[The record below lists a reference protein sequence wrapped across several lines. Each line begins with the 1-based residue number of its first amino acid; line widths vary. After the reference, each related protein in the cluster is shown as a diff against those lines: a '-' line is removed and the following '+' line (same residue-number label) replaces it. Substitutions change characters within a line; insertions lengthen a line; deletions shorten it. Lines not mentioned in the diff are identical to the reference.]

1 MSQVGLIPP
10 PETMRL
16 SPCLLHI
23 ARNVCPG
30 EARVRSWYPRVI
42 SEQCQHDSHRFQSR
56 FGLIQ
61 MLTALVSCSGDN
73 VGEKSGL
80 LTQLTNEQDQ
90 KKIIDSCIEVI
101 VRLFTIAARSSSS
114 IDNVLSSIVG
124 S

>member
-1 MSQVGLIPP
+1 
-10 PETMRL
+10 
-16 SPCLLHI
+16 
-23 ARNVCPG
+23 
-30 EARVRSWYPRVI
+30 
-42 SEQCQHDSHRFQSR
+42 
-56 FGLIQ
+56 

-90 KKIIDSCIEVI
+90 KKIIDACIEVI